1 MSKLAPSSDCSL
13 PDPKQADSVLY
24 DLTKHKVMSPKAYCA
39 QQAHLMATT
48 LRLRNFHYVC
58 FFGYMS
64 SLVVIGVLL
73 YLSMSSLFACF
84 VFLSFM
90 LVGFHLENEIAK
102 KKNETAKFNLRYRPL
117 SPSEL
122 RELACDVKAT
132 GNAALSRSVADLFS
146 QHNLLRVSERELI
159 APILRLH
166 RERSAAE
173 QFHQLISISD
183 HMDFEPNLAPS

>member
-1 MSKLAPSSDCSL
+1 MSTLAPPIDFLRS
-13 PDPKQADSVLY
+13 DPKQADSVLS

-39 QQAHLMATT
+39 QQADLMATT
-48 LRLRNFHYVC
+48 LRLRNVHYVF

-64 SLVVIGVLL
+64 SLIAIGVLL
-73 YLSMSSLFACF
+73 YLSISSLLACF

-90 LVGFHLENEIAK
+90 LSGFYLENEIAK
-102 KKNETAKFNLRYRPL
+102 KKNEIAKFNSRYRPL

-146 QHNLLRVSERELI
+146 QHNLLRVSERERI
-159 APILRLH
+159 APILQLH

-173 QFHQLISISD
+173 QFHQLISIFD
-183 HMDFEPNLAPS
+183 HMVTTPDLAPS

>member
-1 MSKLAPSSDCSL
+1 MSTLAPPIDFLRS
-13 PDPKQADSVLY
+13 DPKQADSVLS

-39 QQAHLMATT
+39 QQADLMATT

-64 SLVVIGVLL
+64 SLIAIGVLL
-73 YLSMSSLFACF
+73 YLSISSLLACF
-84 VFLSFM
+84 VAKKKD
-90 LVGFHLENEIAK
+90 EIAK
-102 KKNETAKFNLRYRPL
+102 FNSRYRPL

-132 GNAALSRSVADLFS
+132 GNATLSRSVADLFS
-146 QHNLLRVSERELI
+146 QHNLLRVSERERI
-159 APILRLH
+159 APILQLH

-183 HMDFEPNLAPS
+183 HMVATPDLAPS

>member
-1 MSKLAPSSDCSL
+1 MSTLASSIDFSPSD
-13 PDPKQADSVLY
+13 QERADSVLS
-24 DLTKHKVMSPKAYCA
+24 DLMKHKVMSTKFYCA
-39 QQAHLMATT
+39 QQADLMATT
-48 LRLRNFHYVC
+48 LRLRNVHYVC

-64 SLVVIGVLL
+64 SLITIGVLL
-73 YLSMSSLFACF
+73 YLSISPLLACF

-90 LVGFHLENEIAK
+90 LFGFHLENEIAK
-102 KKNETAKFNLRYRPL
+102 KKNETAKFNSRYRPL

-122 RELACDVKAT
+122 RELTCDVKAT

-159 APILRLH
+159 ARILQLH

-183 HMDFEPNLAPS
+183 HMVATPDIAPS